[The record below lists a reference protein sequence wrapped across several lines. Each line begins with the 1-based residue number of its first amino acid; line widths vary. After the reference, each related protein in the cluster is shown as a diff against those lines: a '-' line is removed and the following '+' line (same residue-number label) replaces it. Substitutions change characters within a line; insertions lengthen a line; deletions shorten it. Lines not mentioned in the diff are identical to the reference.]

1 MNMSPRDLP
10 WKGRSNLT
18 IALVTLCAALCAPG
32 CGAWAQV
39 HVPEPTA
46 SPPGEVGLA
55 SWYGYPYHGRK
66 AANGTIYDMQQ
77 FTAAHRTLRF
87 GTRVRVHNL
96 ENGKVTDVEITDR
109 GPFVSGRII
118 DLSRAAAWIL
128 GIKRPGTARV
138 RLELLPDPAATS
150 GDNYAVQVGA
160 FRIRANAERLRNEM
174 EERYGFAAILP
185 RQGNSR
191 LWRVVTG
198 RCRTSRAAQTLAQRI
213 RSEENARLG
222 PAFVQHLDD

>member
-1 MNMSPRDLP
+1 MTMSPRDLL

-18 IALVTLCAALCAPG
+18 IALLTWCAVLCASG
-32 CGAWAQV
+32 RGGWAQV
-39 HVPEPTA
+39 PAPEPVA

-66 AANGTIYDMQQ
+66 AANGGIYDMQQ

-96 ENGKVTDVEITDR
+96 ENGRVTEVEITDR
-109 GPFVSGRII
+109 GPFVDGRII
-118 DLSRAAAWIL
+118 DLSRAAAWTL
-128 GIKRPGTARV
+128 GMQRPGTVRV
-138 RLELLPDPAATS
+138 RLELLSASERTS
-150 GDNYAVQVGA
+150 RDTYAVQVGA

-174 EERYGFAAILP
+174 ERRYGFATVLH
-185 RQGNSR
+185 RRGNST

-198 RCRTSRAAQTLAQRI
+198 KCPSSDAARTLANEI
-213 RSEENARLG
+213 RSAENDRLG
-222 PAFVQHLDD
+222 PPLVQRLDD